1 MATAQPFAAPVARIL
16 WRVEPS
22 DVPRWQSIPLK
33 ALRIGYV
40 VARDLAE
47 GHLNLHAMSLVY
59 TTLLSLVPLLA
70 ISFSVLKAFGVH
82 NQLEPLLL
90 NTLAPLGAM
99 ANEITE
105 RVLGF
110 VDNMKVGVLGAM
122 GLGLLV
128 YTAISVVQKIE
139 VAFNELWRTNRTR
152 PLARKF
158 ADYLSVL
165 LIAPVLIFSAVGI
178 TASLQS
184 TAIYQQVATF
194 PLLGWL
200 LANVGRI
207 VPELIV
213 IAVLTFAYAFIP
225 NTKVRI
231 SCALIGAVVAGCL
244 WIIAGTAF
252 AEFAGSASSYTA
264 IYSAFATAILFI
276 IWLYVNWLIVLIGAS
291 IAFYVQHPAF
301 VSLTEGPPTL
311 SPRQGDRL
319 TLAIMASIGRTYY
332 HAAPAPS
339 VEGLARQLEVAE
351 MNVQS
356 IIETLQTASLVT
368 ATANDPPTY
377 IPARPLETMS
387 IKDVLDAAH
396 RRGEQRDAA
405 LPPKTAVENVE
416 CVETLIDRALAD
428 VLGASTVK
436 DLALGS
442 PSFLSQTSRR
452 DSQDGSPS
460 QQKPDLAQA
469 PEPVKQE

>member
-1 MATAQPFAAPVARIL
+1 MPSAQFFAAPIARVL
-16 WRVEPS
+16 WRVDPS
-22 DVPRWQSIPLK
+22 GLPGWQSVPLE
-33 ALRIGYV
+33 ALRICYV
-40 VARDLAE
+40 VARDIAN

-70 ISFSVLKAFGVH
+70 ISFSVLQAFGVH

-90 NTLAPLGAM
+90 STLAPLGSM

-128 YTAISVVQKIE
+128 YTAISVIQKIE

-200 LANVGRI
+200 LANLGRI
-207 VPELIV
+207 VPEIIV
-213 IAVLTFAYAFIP
+213 VAVLTFAYSFIP
-225 NTKVRI
+225 NTKVRFF
-231 SCALIGAVVAGCL
+231 CALTGAVVAGGL
-244 WIIAGTAF
+244 WIIAGMAF
-252 AEFAGSASSYTA
+252 AAFAGGASSYTA

-301 VSLTEGPPTL
+301 VSLTGGAPSL

-319 TLAIMASIGRTYY
+319 ALAIMASIGRLYY
-332 HAAPAPS
+332 RAAPAPG
-339 VEGLARQLEVAE
+339 VEALAIQLKAPE
-351 MNVQS
+351 MSVQS
-356 IIETLQTASLVT
+356 IIDTLQSASLVT
-368 ATANDPPTY
+368 ATADDPPTY
-377 IPARPLETMS
+377 LPARPLETMS

-396 RRGEQRDAA
+396 SRGEEQDAETPSKA
-405 LPPKTAVENVE
+405 AAQNVE
-416 CVETLIDRALAD
+416 FVELMIDRALAD
-428 VLGASTVK
+428 ALGATTVK

-442 PSFLSQTSRR
+442 PSLFSEPTRR
-452 DSQDGSPS
+452 NSQDGTP
-460 QQKPDLAQA
+460 KPQTMDLD
-469 PEPVKQE
+469 